1 MCTSS
6 SAPAAAQGTTGHR
19 WTGRLAAALK
29 RWWMAY
35 INWRLEQVVINQL
48 WSMSDRALKD
58 IGLTRS
64 EIVTAVKR
72 DGTRNRGSRRYF

>member
-1 MCTSS
+1 MRTIS
-6 SAPAAAQGTTGHR
+6 SAPVAAQGTTGHP

-64 EIVTAVKR
+64 EIATAVKR
-72 DGTRNRGSRRYF
+72 DGTPNRGSRRYF

>member
-1 MCTSS
+1 MRTIS
-6 SAPAAAQGTTGHR
+6 SAPVAAQGTTGHR

-29 RWWMAY
+29 RWWMAC

-64 EIVTAVKR
+64 EIATAVKR
-72 DGTRNRGSRRYF
+72 DGTRDRGSRRYF

>member
-1 MCTSS
+1 MRTSS

-64 EIVTAVKR
+64 EIAAAVKR
-72 DGTRNRGSRRYF
+72 DGTRDRGSRRYL

>member
-1 MCTSS
+1 MHTIS
-6 SAPAAAQGTTGHR
+6 SAPAAAQGTTGHP

-64 EIVTAVKR
+64 EIAAAVKR
-72 DGTRNRGSRRYF
+72 DGTRDRGSRRYL

>member
-6 SAPAAAQGTTGHR
+6 SAPAAAQGTTGNR

-64 EIVTAVKR
+64 EIATAVKR
-72 DGTRNRGSRRYF
+72 DGTRDRGSRRYF

>member
-6 SAPAAAQGTTGHR
+6 SAPAAAQGTTGHP

-64 EIVTAVKR
+64 EIAAAVKR
-72 DGTRNRGSRRYF
+72 DGTRDRGSRRYL

>member
-1 MCTSS
+1 MRTIS
-6 SAPAAAQGTTGHR
+6 SAPVAAQGTTGHR

-64 EIVTAVKR
+64 EIAAAVKR
-72 DGTRNRGSRRYF
+72 DGTRDRGSRRYL